1 MRKTNEELDNL
12 IAQEEDL
19 IPEAAE
25 MVDVRRGHIAKS
37 NSQLM
42 NNRSEAIK
50 VLESRKELTTVNL
63 RAGI

>member
-1 MRKTNEELDNL
+1 MGKTNEELDDL
-12 IAQEEDL
+12 ISQQETL

-25 MVDVRRGHIAKS
+25 MVDVRRGHVAKD
-37 NSQLM
+37 NSQLIK
-42 NNRSEAIK
+42 NRSEAIK

>member
-1 MRKTNEELDNL
+1 MGKTNEELDSL
-12 IAQEEDL
+12 ISQQETL

-25 MVDVRRGHIAKS
+25 MVNVRRGHVAKD
-37 NSQLM
+37 NSQLIK
-42 NNRSEAIK
+42 NRSEAIK